1 MTTDQKTNYKYE
13 DDSSEFSS
21 ELEEVYEQFSKWL
34 DDPILKENVDKLD
47 PRDEAVLNFA
57 SSLLKRTLSESFVGV
72 PLTDGCIS
80 STCKLFAA
88 SISEI
93 SARLRKT
100 NALISLLFRLGI
112 PAEENS
118 MQNYQDKQKNRQI
131 INARSLSLEVTKH
144 KHRLAAQLV
153 RNIDVF
159 FSKII

>member
-1 MTTDQKTNYKYE
+1 MINLIQIIFIHAANAVKTDDNANVTTDQKTNYNKYE
-13 DDSSEFSS
+13 EDSSEFSS

-88 SISEI
+88 SMFE
-93 SARLRKT
+93 
-100 NALISLLFRLGI
+100 
-112 PAEENS
+112 
-118 MQNYQDKQKNRQI
+118 QN
-131 INARSLSLEVTKH
+131 LC
-144 KHRLAAQLV
+144 LAT
-153 RNIDVF
+153 
-159 FSKII
+159 